1 MITLEVDDWWFSLK
15 YFVTC
20 SKESP
25 AHRDGLECMSEICN
39 SLEFLKWDAGYPWFT
54 RTNPSMED
62 REEVGLFRRFQP
74 DSFVDSIKI
83 KTKDGFLC
91 IIFPI
96 ELLEFLFGNEV
107 VIVDLICRE
116 DIVYSCRLT
125 KMSTYTS
132 KRYRKNLIS
141 SSRSN
146 HVVGEFVRG

>member
-1 MITLEVDDWWFSLK
+1 
-15 YFVTC
+15 
-20 SKESP
+20 
-25 AHRDGLECMSEICN
+25 
-39 SLEFLKWDAGYPWFT
+39 
-54 RTNPSMED
+54 MED
-62 REEVGLFRRFQP
+62 REEVGLFCRFQP

-116 DIVYSCRLT
+116 DIVYSRRLT
-125 KMSTYTS
+125 KLSTYTS